1 MSEEIKEILD
11 KLQKV
16 AKRETASRNAL
27 IEMKDKDYQLLLD
40 YITNLQ
46 QENERLKECYCNR
59 TDCGGRIKDSKKY
72 DSVQQRLDKIIAH
85 LGNCDWNNKDFEKI
99 YDIATGSDE
108 E

>member
-1 MSEEIKEILD
+1 MTDKIKEILEEVKFELKFEKWIEPLGFD
-11 KLQKV
+11 KEHWK
-16 AKRETASRNAL
+16 
-27 IEMKDKDYQLLLD
+27 LLLD

-46 QENERLKECYCNR
+46 EENKNLKQCYCNR